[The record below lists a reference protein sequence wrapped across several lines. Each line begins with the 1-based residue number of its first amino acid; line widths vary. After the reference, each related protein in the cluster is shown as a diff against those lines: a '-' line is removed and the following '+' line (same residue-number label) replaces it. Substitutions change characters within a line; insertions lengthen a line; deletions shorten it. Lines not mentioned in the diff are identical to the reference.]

1 MSRYAK
7 EIVTN
12 GVKLG
17 LGARNTNVRRYT
29 VLQRFDKLGI
39 GYASSAKLPAQA
51 SKVRKENR
59 PQTQK
64 QKRNQVPNKKT
75 ARKQE
80 SKTQRAN
87 A

>member
-39 GYASSAKLPAQA
+39 GYK
-51 SKVRKENR
+51 KIRNR
-59 PQTQK
+59 TT
-64 QKRNQVPNKKT
+64 PN
-75 ARKQE
+75 
-80 SKTQRAN
+80 
-87 A
+87 